1 MFIRFLLCCLLGGVS
16 VTAGGEPADDS
27 LVLKAL
33 SRQLSELRTKVQE
46 LEKVIEKLES
56 PAPASE
62 PPSTPASSVSP
73 DPSEQAKAGTPSGPQ
88 FQFRGFGDLGYSHS
102 NATTRSESGFGL
114 GQMDLFVTSSLSKHF
129 GVLIETVLEA
139 DGDGIAVDVERFLF
153 QYRQSRYL
161 NVDVGRY
168 HSAIGY
174 YNTAYH
180 HGKWFETAATR
191 PRLFEF
197 EDEGGLLPIHNVGL
211 YFHGA
216 IPSRSLNL
224 HYVVE
229 VGNGRD
235 YENKGV
241 QISRDV
247 TPGKSLN
254 VAIQARPRRAVGL
267 ELGVSLYHD
276 RLIFNQRPLV
286 QQILAAYAVYNR
298 GRLEA
303 MTEFVGMRHTQT
315 SQAGIRLRTHVPGFY
330 SQWSYRVAGPWRPYF
345 RFEFSNPSSRDPIIQ
360 MLNAGELVRSGY
372 VGGVRYD
379 LAEFA
384 ALKFEVQRIQHRNR
398 PGENRAAINFAFT
411 F

>member
-33 SRQLSELRTKVQE
+33 SRQLSDLRTKVQE

-56 PAPASE
+56 QAPASE

-88 FQFRGFGDLGYSHS
+88 LSFRGFGDLGYSHS

-197 EDEGGLLPIHNVGL
+197 
-211 YFHGA
+211 
-216 IPSRSLNL
+216 
-224 HYVVE
+224 
-229 VGNGRD
+229 
-235 YENKGV
+235 
-241 QISRDV
+241 
-247 TPGKSLN
+247 
-254 VAIQARPRRAVGL
+254 
-267 ELGVSLYHD
+267 
-276 RLIFNQRPLV
+276 
-286 QQILAAYAVYNR
+286 
-298 GRLEA
+298 
-303 MTEFVGMRHTQT
+303 
-315 SQAGIRLRTHVPGFY
+315 
-330 SQWSYRVAGPWRPYF
+330 
-345 RFEFSNPSSRDPIIQ
+345 
-360 MLNAGELVRSGY
+360 
-372 VGGVRYD
+372 
-379 LAEFA
+379 
-384 ALKFEVQRIQHRNR
+384 
-398 PGENRAAINFAFT
+398 
-411 F
+411 